1 MKKLLLAAASVAA
14 TLGMQAPASAQSYF
28 LGQVILFSGNYC
40 PRDFTYASGQL
51 LSIGSNQALFSLL
64 GTYYG
69 GDGRSTF
76 KVPDLNGR
84 MPMGYGTGP
93 GLTPRAIGQRFGTQS
108 TVLSVNNLPAHSHT
122 LYASTGGPNTSS
134 PLGANFATFGLLPN
148 GNPARVYSADAPI
161 ADQSARSDMIA
172 TTGSSQPLTIQQ
184 PVLGMSYC
192 INTQGIYPNR
202 N

>member
-1 MKKLLLAAASVAA
+1 MKKLLLAAASFAA
-14 TLGMQAPASAQSYF
+14 TLGVQAPASAQSHF
-28 LGQVILFSGNYC
+28 TGQIMLFSGNFC
-40 PRDFTYASGQL
+40 PRDFTFASGQL
-51 LSIGSNQALFSLL
+51 LSINSNPALFSLL

-93 GLTPRAIGQRFGTQS
+93 GLTPRAIGQRFGTQETTL
-108 TVLSVNNLPAHSHT
+108 TVANMPSHSHT
-122 LYASTGGPNTSS
+122 LYASTGGPNTTS

-148 GNPARVYSADAPI
+148 GNPARVYSADGAS

-172 TTGSSQPLTIQQ
+172 TTGSSQPLSIQQ
-184 PVLGMSYC
+184 PVLGMTYC